1 MKISVIGCGRW
12 GSFIAWYLNKI
23 NHEVILY
30 GRKDSKDFKNLVNTR
45 KNSFLSFD
53 EKTDIT
59 SDIGVAINSSNT
71 IVISVGAQNLRNFM
85 ESIQDFNL
93 SEKTIVLCMKGIEV
107 STSKRLTEVVKEFV
121 GNHANVAI
129 WVGPGHVQDFVNGIP
144 NCMVIDSEN
153 PKTTEFLIEQFSSD
167 LIRFYVGIDLIGNE
181 IGAAAKNVI
190 GIAAGML
197 DGINYTSLK
206 GALMARG
213 TREIARLIKAMGG
226 NEMSA
231 YSLCHLGDYQAT
243 LFSEYS
249 HNRAF
254 GELFIN
260 GKPYDKLSEGVPTAA
275 ALVKLAKKH
284 NVDLPIC
291 TAVNSIINHKADAQK
306 CLSELFLRSTKKEF

>member
-23 NHEVILY
+23 NHEVTLY
-30 GRKDSKDFKNLVNTR
+30 GREQSKDFEGLFKTR
-45 KNSFLSFD
+45 KNTLLSFD
-53 EKTDIT
+53 ETINIT
-59 SDIGVAINSSNT
+59 SDINAAINNQDV
-71 IVISVGAQNLRNFM
+71 IIISVGAQNLRGFM
-85 ESIQDFNL
+85 ESIRGFDL
-93 SEKTIVLCMKGIEV
+93 SGKTIVLCMKGIEL
-107 STSKRLTEVVKEFV
+107 SSGKRLTAVVKEFV
-121 GNHANVAI
+121 NDRAGIAI
-129 WVGPGHVQDFVNGIP
+129 WVGPGHVQDFTAGIP

-153 PKTTEFLIEQFSSD
+153 PKITEFLIEQFSSE
-167 LIRFYVGIDLIGNE
+167 LIRFYYGIDLIGNE

-249 HNRAF
+249 HNRKF
-254 GELFIN
+254 GEMFIK
-260 GKPYDKLSEGVPTAA
+260 GMTYDKLSEGVPTAS
-275 ALVKLAKKH
+275 ALVKLAELH

-291 TAVNSIINHKADAQK
+291 NAVNLIINHKADPKK